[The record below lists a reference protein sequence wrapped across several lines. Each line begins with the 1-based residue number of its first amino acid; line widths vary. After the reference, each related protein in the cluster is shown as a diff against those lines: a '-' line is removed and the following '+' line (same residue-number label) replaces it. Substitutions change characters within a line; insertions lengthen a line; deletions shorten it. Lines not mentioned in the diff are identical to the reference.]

1 MRILIRNA
9 QILDPAGGRNG
20 RGDLCLS
27 DGKILDV
34 SDEISAPADRIID
47 ATGLMALPGLV
58 DMHVHLRDPGQ
69 THKEDILTGC
79 LAAASGGVTSLVCMP
94 NTSPPADSPGTIAYI
109 LEKAGSAAARVYPA
123 ACITSGM
130 EGRALCDLAALAG
143 AGAAAFS
150 DDGRPVPDAALML
163 EAMRQ
168 AASLRLPVLSHCEDL
183 SLAGGGI
190 MHEGAVSKQLSVK
203 GIPAAAEDTA
213 SAREIALAASS
224 GYPVH
229 LCHVSTAVS
238 LRMIRAAKRDGVPV
252 TCETAPHYFTFTE
265 GDLLSRKADFRM
277 NPPLR
282 TEADRKAVLEALA
295 DGTIDAIATDHAPH
309 TAEEKAGFSTAPN
322 GVIGL
327 QTSLAAAY
335 TALVRPG
342 IVSMS
347 RLAELMSV
355 RPARIMGLPAGSLR
369 PGENADLILF
379 DPKAEWTVEK
389 EKLAGKSHNTPFDG
403 RRLFGRVML
412 TICRGLPVYEAL

>member
-1 MRILIRNA
+1 MRVLIRNA
-9 QILDPAGGRNG
+9 QILDPAGGRSG
-20 RGDLCLS
+20 RGDLYLS

-94 NTSPPADSPGTIAYI
+94 NTNPPADSPETIAYI
-109 LEKAGSAAARVYPA
+109 LEKSGEAAARVYPA

-168 AASLRLPVLSHCEDL
+168 AVSFGLPVLSHCEDL
-183 SLAGGGI
+183 SLAAGGI
-190 MHEGAVSKQLSVK
+190 MHEGAVSKRLSVR
-203 GIPAAAEDTA
+203 GIPAAAEDAA

-282 TEADRKAVLEALA
+282 TEADREAVLEALA

-309 TAEEKAGFSTAPN
+309 TAEEKAGFLTAPN

-403 RRLFGRVML
+403 RRLSGRVML